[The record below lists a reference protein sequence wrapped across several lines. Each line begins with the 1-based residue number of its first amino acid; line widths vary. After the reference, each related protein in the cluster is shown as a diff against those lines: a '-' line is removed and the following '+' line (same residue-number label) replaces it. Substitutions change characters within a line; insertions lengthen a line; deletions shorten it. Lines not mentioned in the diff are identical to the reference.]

1 MIIKA
6 IAYPLDLIEIL
17 SLASRRGGFKEIFR
31 GDTDWLVKPAPTPI
45 TYYPFRNPV
54 SASIY
59 PCQTHDFSAHLC
71 FFAAWI

>member
-45 TYYPFRNPV
+45 EIVRSHTLF
-54 SASIY
+54 ASKRA
-59 PCQTHDFSAHLC
+59 QV
-71 FFAAWI
+71 FADGE